1 MRFKSDT
8 QKIRFGVRRHPHP
21 QKKIKLENQPPNGGG
36 REKKERKKK
45 AVNSGRDRTH
55 KPLGPIIMYFHF
67 AKGIAKRVAKKKL
80 MYVHCVK
87 GEAISKSVASH
98 LSTMTQQVT

>member
-1 MRFKSDT
+1 MQNFNPFWEKS
-8 QKIRFGVRRHPHP
+8 
-21 QKKIKLENQPPNGGG
+21 NGGG
-36 REKKERKKK
+36 RRKKERKKERKKK

-55 KPLGPIIMYFHF
+55 KPLGPIIMYF

-80 MYVHCVK
+80 MCVHCVK
-87 GEAISKSVASH
+87 GEAIAKSVASH

>member
-1 MRFKSDT
+1 MQNFNPFWEKS
-8 QKIRFGVRRHPHP
+8 
-21 QKKIKLENQPPNGGG
+21 NGGG
-36 REKKERKKK
+36 RRKKERKKK

-80 MYVHCVK
+80 MCVHCVK
-87 GEAISKSVASH
+87 GEAIAKSVASH

>member
-1 MRFKSDT
+1 
-8 QKIRFGVRRHPHP
+8 
-21 QKKIKLENQPPNGGG
+21 
-36 REKKERKKK
+36 
-45 AVNSGRDRTH
+45 
-55 KPLGPIIMYFHF
+55 MYFHF

-87 GEAISKSVASH
+87 GEAIAKSVASH